1 MYNFLSFFIVFT
13 INRTGKLS
21 NGNCSSILS
30 MHTIASRDIRQGQL
44 SEEVI
49 CVPEND
55 NDNDKANTAV
65 SQLAYSALIGLIPIF
80 AVA

>member
-1 MYNFLSFFIVFT
+1 
-13 INRTGKLS
+13 
-21 NGNCSSILS
+21 
-30 MHTIASRDIRQGQL
+30 MHTIASRDKAGQL

-65 SQLAYSALIGLIPIF
+65 SQSAYSALIGLIPIF

>member
-1 MYNFLSFFIVFT
+1 
-13 INRTGKLS
+13 
-21 NGNCSSILS
+21 

-49 CVPEND
+49 CVPENDND

>member
-1 MYNFLSFFIVFT
+1 
-13 INRTGKLS
+13 
-21 NGNCSSILS
+21 